1 MMNYSV
7 RKTTN
12 GEIMLFVN
20 GNSSRCPFTPPMVV
34 PNPLTQRMDISIMPC
49 STACPLADFKEN
61 EWNGVYKTNC
71 SGKEIEHFIELD
83 SDKKEDDK
91 EDQSGSIIR
100 SLN

>member
-1 MMNYSV
+1 MNYSV

-49 STACPLADFKEN
+49 STACPLACYYETNDKSFYGTKCSGSEI
-61 EWNGVYKTNC
+61 VYK
-71 SGKEIEHFIELD
+71 IELD